1 MRKFTLIFA
10 LVMGVVVSMSAQ
22 RQVTFEN
29 VEYCSVGA
37 IFNKVSNTRPCSMK
51 KRHSASSREET

>member
-37 IFNKVSNTRPCSMK
+37 IFNKVSNNG
-51 KRHSASSREET
+51 